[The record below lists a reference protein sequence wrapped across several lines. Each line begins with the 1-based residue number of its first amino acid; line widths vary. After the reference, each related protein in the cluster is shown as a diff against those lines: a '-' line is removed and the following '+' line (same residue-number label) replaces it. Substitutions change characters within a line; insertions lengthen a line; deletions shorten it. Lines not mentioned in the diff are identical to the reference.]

1 MGVREGLGGGGC
13 IYYKTFL
20 PLKVIDIQYLQ
31 KCFNF
36 EMKIG
41 EELCTFIVLYRSPSQ
56 SQDEFETFLKNF
68 ELNIDTILPNNPF
81 LTIVLGDFNVK

>member
-1 MGVREGLGGGGC
+1 
-13 IYYKTFL
+13 
-20 PLKVIDIQYLQ
+20 
-31 KCFNF
+31 
-36 EMKIG
+36 MKIG

-68 ELNIDTILPNNPF
+68 ELNIDTILPNNLF